1 MKEHKILRILVVK
14 LLKSDKYIKS
24 Y

>member
-14 LLKSDKYIKS
+14 LLKSDKYNKS